1 MQTFNIN
8 NTDTDFIKLIININ
22 NILSLIDPNNEQKL
36 VEQYNNKE
44 IDIKQFFEIIGFD
57 KHIIML
63 WDEKTSN
70 YVFSGISII
79 NKEYIIYSLDNQN
92 KNMIDRLLNIL
103 DQIDYDFNNL
113 VPIND
118 PNEIISLDDKEH
130 KDMFLIN
137 SKYYKIDNK

>member
-22 NILSLIDPNNEQKL
+22 NILSIIDSDNEQKL

-44 IDIKQFFEIIGFD
+44 IDIKRFFEIIGFD

-63 WDEKTSN
+63 WDEDKSN
-70 YVFSGISII
+70 YIFSGVSII
-79 NKEYIIYSLDNQN
+79 GKEYVIYSLDDTN
-92 KNMIDRLLNIL
+92 KEIIDRLFSIL
-103 DQIDYDFNNL
+103 EHIDYDFNNL
-113 VPIND
+113 VPVND
-118 PNEIISLDDKEH
+118 PNEILGLEDKEH

-137 SKYYKIDNK
+137 NKYYKIKE

>member
-63 WDEKTSN
+63 WDEDKSN
-70 YVFSGISII
+70 YIFSGISII
-79 NKEYIIYSLDNQN
+79 GKEYVIYSLDSTN
-92 KNMIDRLLNIL
+92 KEMIDRLFNIL
-103 DQIDYDFNNL
+103 ERIDYDFNNL
-113 VPIND
+113 VPVND
-118 PNEIISLDDKEH
+118 QNELLGLEDKEH